1 VRRRVLEVRWCWV
14 TRGRG
19 LLSTSWESQ
28 SMRRRGRRKGHGRIM
43 GKRWIRVK
51 VGGEHGRRMW
61 KGLLS
66 AVWVGGW
73 VSRIC
78 GSKEGGRAIVD
89 GIKAFGGELVD
100 GRRRRSGRGSLS
112 GWEYRRDE
120 YRMK

>member
-1 VRRRVLEVRWCWV
+1 MRRGRRR
-14 TRGRG
+14 
-19 LLSTSWESQ
+19 
-28 SMRRRGRRKGHGRIM
+28 RRRRRRKGHGRIV

-51 VGGEHGRRMW
+51 VRGQHGRRRMW

-78 GSKEGGRAIVD
+78 RGKEGGRAIVD

-100 GRRRRSGRGSLS
+100 GRRSRRGGLG
-112 GWEYRRDE
+112 GWQYRVEKRWLV
-120 YRMK
+120 

>member
-1 VRRRVLEVRWCWV
+1 MH
-14 TRGRG
+14 
-19 LLSTSWESQ
+19 LLGGPEY
-28 SMRRRGRRKGHGRIM
+28 GEEEEEEEERIM

-51 VGGEHGRRMW
+51 VGGQNGRRMW

-78 GSKEGGRAIVD
+78 GGKEGGRAIVD

-100 GRRRRSGRGSLS
+100 GRRRRSRRGGLS
-112 GWEYRRDE
+112 GWEYRRE
-120 YRMK
+120 YREYREYRRV